1 MLMLASF
8 VIAFAFLAFFMF
20 AVAFMLMVAALM
32 VAFAF
37 MAFFMLATFVFVA
50 FMFWHVGLHFLH
62 LLCHVDGF
70 CSLFFVEVFPVGEGV
85 DHCIHAT
92 HHFRAHLRFL
102 AMMVALM
109 MFLALLF
116 FIFAALFLFAIL
128 FVFLFVAA

>member
-37 MAFFMLATFVFVA
+37 MAFFMLATFVFA
-50 FMFWHVGLHFLH
+50 ALMFWHVGFHLDHF
-62 LLCHVDGF
+62 LCHVDGF

-85 DHCIHAT
+85 DQTILAC
-92 HHFRAHLRFL
+92 HHFRAHTWHFTVV
-102 AMMVALM
+102 VALM

>member
-37 MAFFMLATFVFVA
+37 MAFFMLATFV
-50 FMFWHVGLHFLH
+50 FWHVGLHFLH